1 MQTPRLVS
9 SVLNMSAKTL
19 TLTFSH
25 PIASAAV
32 TLLSI
37 LNPQTNTKIT
47 LTRANDFVRLQQAP
61 TVATTAATAA
71 LSFEP
76 GFANYDNLQCKSTRI
91 QGCWQP
97 LMLPQSPILVTTFV
111 ADVVG
116 PSLSQFTYDQQY
128 IQLRFSKV
136 MDRSTFQFMHLC
148 DSLVATNCI
157 GLSAP
162 SRLIPRGSYKH
173 SQLQLSDVA
182 AGEATTTTLPFP
194 VDETLWI
201 VWVSPSTVAQ
211 LNAAGI
217 GLTRGTS
224 FVSLP
229 PGLRDIQGNAF
240 QGPTVQ
246 QAATA
251 GCRPCHFGLY
261 ASTHCSPTQNRV
273 CSACTKCTNDQYE
286 FSPCT
291 TEADRVCL
299 TCDSCALTWQ
309 QEQVCKKSV
318 AFERRKRSPYGC
330 VLPVPV
336 PPGRKTWD
344 KELKAWVPYVD
355 KSATTNNAASSTPPF
370 RKGIPTK
377 SSPRQPWLKPSA
389 VIDPPRF
396 KLFGKGGEI
405 QVDSNAAAGRGHP
418 PPKQQ
423 QQQQKKSFKFE
434 KSLFSKDYFPDVS
447 WNSSAASTTADHKSH
462 RQRYQQRNNAT
473 DRHPKN
479 KFRDRKRSNVTSSS
493 LPQRE
498 MKVEI
503 PDTITVEDLADRMCI
518 KSHLLLR
525 TLRTLGER
533 DLNETSELSA
543 TVAELAVEDLGMIP
557 ILVQGFVDIKP
568 TDVPADCAAFPA
580 RPPIVTVMGHVDH
593 GKTTL
598 LDALRNTTTTEH
610 GGITQKIGSFTVPLD
625 DKSIVFFDTPGHAA
639 FSTMRAQGCSLTD
652 ILVVVIAADDG
663 IQPQTK
669 EVLRLAIDQSVP
681 LIVAVTKCDR
691 FPGQEDEII
700 ARITKEV
707 QMEGIHDQ
715 DMQLVCVSGKTG
727 QGLDDLKQAIL
738 LQADIM
744 ELAADTSKP
753 GEGVVVEGSVVRG
766 YGWPY
771 DLPKTGQTIL
781 PVETEAA
788 AKEIVAERARI
799 LEQVAIKEAE
809 AAAARLREGEAA
821 HVPIGRRGKGRQ
833 LELQRQERAKE
844 EERMDALT
852 PEDDGYVAKVVPVVL
867 KANAL
872 GIITAIDHMIAELN
886 AVSRECTLKCIYAGV

>member
-1 MQTPRLVS
+1 M
-9 SVLNMSAKTL
+9 
-19 TLTFSH
+19 
-25 PIASAAV
+25 AAQLRV
-32 TLLSI
+32 
-37 LNPQTNTKIT
+37 P
-47 LTRANDFVRLQQAP
+47 
-61 TVATTAATAA
+61 
-71 LSFEP
+71 
-76 GFANYDNLQCKSTRI
+76 
-91 QGCWQP
+91 
-97 LMLPQSPILVTTFV
+97 
-111 ADVVG
+111 
-116 PSLSQFTYDQQY
+116 
-128 IQLRFSKV
+128 IQLRHAATRTFSS
-136 MDRSTFQFMHLC
+136 RP
-148 DSLVATNCI
+148 VARAW
-157 GLSAP
+157 S
-162 SRLIPRGSYKH
+162 
-173 SQLQLSDVA
+173 
-182 AGEATTTTLPFP
+182 
-194 VDETLWI
+194 
-201 VWVSPSTVAQ
+201 SPKQ
-211 LNAAGI
+211 
-217 GLTRGTS
+217 
-224 FVSLP
+224 
-229 PGLRDIQGNAF
+229 
-240 QGPTVQ
+240 PTV
-246 QAATA
+246 
-251 GCRPCHFGLY
+251 
-261 ASTHCSPTQNRV
+261 STTV
-273 CSACTKCTNDQYE
+273 K
-286 FSPCT
+286 
-291 TEADRVCL
+291 
-299 TCDSCALTWQ
+299 
-309 QEQVCKKSV
+309 
-318 AFERRKRSPYGC
+318 
-330 VLPVPV
+330 PVPV

-766 YGWPY
+766 WGVTVDAMVTWGTLRVGQLVVCGLEFGKIKALIDENGISVQFATPGTPVRVVGLK

-886 AVSRECTLKCIYAGV
+886 AVSRECTLKCIYAGVGSVTTSDIDLAASTNATIFTFNTRQGALIEKDAQRKQVPIKAHNIIYALMDEIEMLVTSQMTHTDKEEPIGAAEVLEFIPINLKGRRKASIAGVRVTDGTLVMDAKYRIVRDGHVVAEDLSLESMKHFQDKISESAKGQECGIQFTDDDAAFKAGDVVQAYRMVKVRPKLLR

>member
-1 MQTPRLVS
+1 M
-9 SVLNMSAKTL
+9 
-19 TLTFSH
+19 
-25 PIASAAV
+25 AAQLRV
-32 TLLSI
+32 
-37 LNPQTNTKIT
+37 P
-47 LTRANDFVRLQQAP
+47 
-61 TVATTAATAA
+61 
-71 LSFEP
+71 
-76 GFANYDNLQCKSTRI
+76 
-91 QGCWQP
+91 
-97 LMLPQSPILVTTFV
+97 
-111 ADVVG
+111 
-116 PSLSQFTYDQQY
+116 
-128 IQLRFSKV
+128 IQLRHAATRTFSS
-136 MDRSTFQFMHLC
+136 RP
-148 DSLVATNCI
+148 VARAW
-157 GLSAP
+157 S
-162 SRLIPRGSYKH
+162 
-173 SQLQLSDVA
+173 
-182 AGEATTTTLPFP
+182 
-194 VDETLWI
+194 
-201 VWVSPSTVAQ
+201 SPKQ
-211 LNAAGI
+211 
-217 GLTRGTS
+217 
-224 FVSLP
+224 
-229 PGLRDIQGNAF
+229 
-240 QGPTVQ
+240 PTV
-246 QAATA
+246 
-251 GCRPCHFGLY
+251 
-261 ASTHCSPTQNRV
+261 STTV
-273 CSACTKCTNDQYE
+273 K
-286 FSPCT
+286 
-291 TEADRVCL
+291 
-299 TCDSCALTWQ
+299 
-309 QEQVCKKSV
+309 
-318 AFERRKRSPYGC
+318 
-330 VLPVPV
+330 PVPV

-766 YGWPY
+766 WGVTVDAMVTWGTLRVGQLVVCGLEFGKIKALIDENGISVQFATPGTPVRVVGLK

-886 AVSRECTLKCIYAGV
+886 AVSRECTLKCIYAGVGSVTTSDIDLAASTNATIFTFNTRQGALIEKDAQRT